1 MVVGALIVLVVVRR
15 LPRLVGT
22 LLAVSA
28 LTFMMTSL
36 LPGDPALA
44 LLGTDDVTPEQL
56 AAARAE
62 LGLDEPLPERYL
74 SWLGNAATGDLGR
87 SFRTNQ
93 RVVDAITERL
103 PVTVEIGLLAVV
115 VALVVSV
122 PLGVY
127 TAYRSGRLADK
138 LVTFSTFG
146 LLSVPSF
153 MLALLLVFFFALDLG
168 WLPTSGW
175 TRLTA
180 DPVENLR
187 TAALPTLALA
197 VGEIAT
203 YTRLLRTDMIS
214 TLQEDFVQAARAK
227 GLPTAHVLFR
237 HALRPSTL
245 SLVTVVGLNIGT
257 LVGGALIIETIFA
270 LPGVGRLLVE
280 SIYQRDLLM
289 VQGVVLVIATVY
301 VVTNFVVDVLYS
313 VIDPRI
319 RTGRAG

>member
-1 MVVGALIVLVVVRR
+1 VIVLRR
-15 LPRLVGT
+15 LPRLIAT

-28 LTFMMTSL
+28 LTFLMTSF

-44 LLGTDDVTPEQL
+44 MLGTDDVTPEQL

-62 LGLDEPLPERYL
+62 LGLDKPLPERYL
-74 SWLGNAATGDLGR
+74 SWLGDAATGDLGR

-93 RVVDAITERL
+93 RVIDAITERL
-103 PVTVEIGLLAVV
+103 PVTVEIGALAVV
-115 VALVVSV
+115 FALVVSV

-138 LVTFSTFG
+138 AVTFTTFG
-146 LLSVPSF
+146 LLSVPPF
-153 MLALLLVFFFALDLG
+153 MLALLFVYFFALQVG

-187 TAALPTLALA
+187 TAALPALSLA

-214 TLQEDFVQAARAK
+214 TLQEDFVHVARAK
-227 GLPTAHVLFR
+227 GLPTSWILFR

-257 LVGGALIIETIFA
+257 LAGGALIIETIFA

-289 VQGVVLVIATVY
+289 VQGVVLVIAAVY
-301 VVTNFVVDVLYS
+301 VIANFVVDVLYS

-319 RTGRAG
+319 RTGGAAT